1 MDSDIELWN
10 SRRKKVVAEEDLDP
24 ADFEKLLL
32 EFRDAHQKPKTK
44 TTITNTV
51 NTNSRGASS
60 ADFSAK
66 PDKKIPHPS
75 GQTEKMMLGEEPAEA
90 LVVEPSQPVITDA
103 LSTKFVV
110 GILWDGSDSAAVA
123 QLFHALPRSHR
134 IVYLVQQGVSS
145 RYLALEVDEIR
156 RCTKIPVIEAV
167 DGLAVLPG
175 RIYLGPFMQQLTLQN
190 GFIKLQPLAAQSS
203 LATQNLKFFASIAR
217 HETTSPVAILLQ
229 TGDENQGIPADDNS
243 FSLISSLSKPQDK
256 DLSYAETVNAVLA
269 GGGYVFFNDH
279 KILQS
284 ETIVASDS
292 GYAVAQK
299 APPVEISVA
308 LQRLLQG
315 EKLSDEATIALAVA
329 RDEVDI
335 DVQHTPAPEIVV
347 TETATADLSGR
358 EGQTDLQG
366 KIAALKRET
375 QTLQTINDSLQ
386 QENAELIEICQLM
399 DINADASL
407 LKSVYQS
414 KPVAASAIALLL
426 LDKQLRLRSFNQ
438 AATESILDID
448 VMDIERNLKQL
459 LLSSKQVDVKQ
470 VRNLESAIHR
480 SLNMGRSQY
489 GEALAVD
496 LEIKGQ
502 AYCFKILPF
511 QSHAGQ
517 PVGVAISWE
526 NP

>member
-32 EFRDAHQKPKTK
+32 EFRDAHQKPKT
-44 TTITNTV
+44 
-51 NTNSRGASS
+51 TNSTTPEASS
-60 ADFSAK
+60 ADFSTQ
-66 PDKKIPHPS
+66 DKKIPHPS
-75 GQTEKMMLGEEPAEA
+75 EQTKKMMLGEEPVEA
-90 LVVEPSQPVITDA
+90 PVVEFFESVTADV
-103 LSTKFVV
+103 LSTTFVV

-156 RCTKIPVIEAV
+156 RYTKIPVIEAV

-190 GFIKLQPLAAQSS
+190 GFAKLQPLATSVT
-203 LATQNLKFFASIAR
+203 LAAQNLKFFASIAG

-229 TGDENQGIPADDNS
+229 SGDENQSMPADENS
-243 FSLISSLSKPQDK
+243 FSLISSLSKQQDK
-256 DLSYAETVNAVLA
+256 DLIYAETVNAVLA
-269 GGGYVFFNDH
+269 SGGHVFFNDH

-284 ETIVASDS
+284 ETIVASEN
-292 GYAVAQK
+292 GHAVAQK
-299 APPVEISVA
+299 APPVEISVG
-308 LQRLLQG
+308 LQKLLQG
-315 EKLSDEATIALAVA
+315 ERLSDECAIALAVVS
-329 RDEVDI
+329 DEVDV
-335 DVQHTPAPEIVV
+335 DVQHTPAPEIMVM
-347 TETATADLSGR
+347 ETATADLSGG

-366 KIAALKRET
+366 EIAALKRET
-375 QTLQTINDSLQ
+375 QTLQTINDRLQ

-407 LKSVYQS
+407 LKTVYQP
-414 KPVAASAIALLL
+414 KQVAASAIALLL

-448 VMDIERNLKQL
+448 VMDIERNLSQL
-459 LLSSKQVDVKQ
+459 LLSSKQVDVKH

-489 GEALAVD
+489 GEALSVD
-496 LEIKGQ
+496 LEIKGE